1 MKQKEKE
8 KIIKKTI
15 VGGILGATMGY
26 LSTSKSNP
34 KSGTMTKDRL
44 ENMKSLTS
52 QLLNQQSQSKK
63 SKSSLFSTFT
73 KNKATKRKGSL
84 WDKFKKDHKG
94 DRKDK
99 KSMKKNEN

>member
-44 ENMKSLTS
+44 DHMKSLTS

-73 KNKATKRKGSL
+73 KNKATKRK
-84 WDKFKKDHKG
+84 
-94 DRKDK
+94 
-99 KSMKKNEN
+99 